1 MKLAYEVILP
11 PEAAQKKSLSPII
24 FLHGRLDS
32 KKTWKK
38 MAPVIAKKTGREVY
52 LIDARNHG
60 DSPWSDEMNID
71 VLVSDLEEFMD
82 DLDIDKAILVGH
94 SLGGRTALT
103 FALKKPEAVE
113 KLIVEDMVTQNYNAI
128 AKRTIQQLIVLLRAS
143 LSVIP
148 PKADEIAAKK
158 AVVKFIKEK
167 LPPAQTQLKERG
179 LFDLD
184 TIPLKKQGDSYA
196 WKANLDVL
204 EDMLMS
210 DKGDVQLSGTYKG
223 DALFLYG
230 KESFFDVKGDEDI
243 HKFFPCATKIGVEK
257 CGHLI
262 HQDFPDEF
270 LKQAINFIL
279 I

>member
-11 PEAAQKKSLSPII
+11 PEGAQKQSLAPII

-71 VLVSDLEEFMD
+71 VL
-82 DLDIDKAILVGH
+82 
-94 SLGGRTALT
+94 
-103 FALKKPEAVE
+103 PEAVE
-113 KLIVEDMVTQNYNAI
+113 KLIVEDMVTQNYNSI

-143 LSVIP
+143 LSAIP

-210 DKGDVQLSGTYKG
+210 DKGDIQLSGAYKG

-270 LKQAINFIL
+270 LKQVINFIL